1 MNDNKLSKLWIAAV
15 VVIPFILMFCLH
27 IGIALG
33 NYFGININVPNVDA
47 STWFLFAGSY
57 LGGVMTLAGVMITL
71 KDGRKIYQ
79 HGKVLEEI
87 DKEKEKLG
95 KAICEL
101 NVLVPNTVFQWF
113 NSLPIKEKGYDSIE
127 VASVRRSI
135 MEEMGKINKLKL
147 EVMFFTDAY
156 YMTAGCSVCKNPCKI
171 QNILPEF
178 QRIYE
183 MIGQRIFDVLKEI
196 DCYINDIRNND
207 LRNTLI
213 DAYKIEN
220 EKCQKLGQPPQYSE
234 EMIKECENEI
244 VDVKFRQDKICA
256 ALNEINGYNQNEI
269 PQLCNLARGYIIERK
284 KNAYKECF
292 SEKWNRKRG
301 K

>member
-1 MNDNKLSKLWIAAV
+1 MNNKLSKLWILTV
-15 VVIPFILMFCLH
+15 VFIPFILMLFLH

-33 NYFGININVPNVDA
+33 EYFGIDINVPNVDA
-47 STWFLFAGSY
+47 SVWFIFSGNY
-57 LGGVMTLAGVMITL
+57 LGGVMTLVGVMFTL

-79 HGKVLEEI
+79 HGKELEDI

-101 NVLVPNTVFQWF
+101 NVLVPNTIFQWF
-113 NSLPIKEKGYDSIE
+113 NSLPIKEKGYDSVE

-156 YMTAGCSVCKNPCKI
+156 YMTTGCSACKNPCKI
-171 QNILPEF
+171 QGILPEF

-183 MIGQRIFDVLKEI
+183 MIGQRIFDILKEI
-196 DCYINDIRNND
+196 NLYIGDISNND
-207 LRNTLI
+207 LQNALI
-213 DAYKIEN
+213 DAYRAEN
-220 EKCQKLGQPPQYSE
+220 EKCQKIGQPPQYSE
-234 EMIKECENEI
+234 EVIKECENKI

-256 ALNEINGYNQNEI
+256 ALNEISGYNQNEI
-269 PQLCNLARGYIIERK
+269 PQLCNLARGYIIGRK
-284 KNAYKECF
+284 ENAYKKCF
-292 SEKWNRKRG
+292 SEKGNSKRG